1 MRPTPQNQPTV
12 ARVLIQELRG
22 TTKSALKRLAAGS
35 LESRY
40 PVVRD
45 HQAVLALTDWLAA
58 VDAFVVASRSAL
70 KAIPPSEARVIVGEL
85 GGFTRRAANLIRL
98 KVG

>member
-1 MRPTPQNQPTV
+1 MRPIPQNQPTV

-22 TTKSALKRLAAGS
+22 TTKSVLKRLAAGS
-35 LESRY
+35 LETRY
-40 PVVRD
+40 PAVRD
-45 HQAVLALTDWLAA
+45 HKAVLALTDWLAA